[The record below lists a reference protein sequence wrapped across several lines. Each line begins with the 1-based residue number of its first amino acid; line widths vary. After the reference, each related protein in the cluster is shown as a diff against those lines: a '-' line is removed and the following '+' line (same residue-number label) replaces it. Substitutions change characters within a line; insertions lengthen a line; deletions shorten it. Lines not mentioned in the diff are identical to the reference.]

1 MSLIKCPECGKEVSN
16 SAKNCPNC
24 GFCLKKKK
32 KFVISVIIT
41 IIALVS
47 IGVFGFLITHKNI
60 TDTNYSA
67 FGVYPW
73 ENNTYNSIYY
83 YFSSPKRYDVIVF
96 RYPDDEEQILVKRII
111 GLPGEMVE
119 IQNGKIFIN
128 GYTKIDLSF
137 ANAVPVRDF
146 GPYVVPENCYFVLG
160 DDINNSKDSRYWKNT
175 YVRKDQI
182 IGKVNEWFSMPGEFT
197 WHFYCMAEK
206 SPFGVYNY
214 TEGRYND
221 NINHFGVL
229 SV

>member
-32 KFVISVIIT
+32 TFVISVIIT

-67 FGVYPW
+67 FGVYPC

-182 IGKVNEWFSMPGEFT
+182 IGKVNE
-197 WHFYCMAEK
+197 
-206 SPFGVYNY
+206 
-214 TEGRYND
+214 
-221 NINHFGVL
+221 
-229 SV
+229 